1 MRTLNKLFVIKA
13 FLIASMLFILSGCEE
28 NEDNYNYD
36 NIEPRLV
43 GGISG
48 PKEAAATGFNK
59 YKYSVIHRGGSDYT
73 WSVDK
78 DEYVESLQQDS
89 DYPNE
94 AYIQYAELHDTSMVA
109 ITVEE
114 TTKGG
119 EKTSTTDS
127 VQLLPYCPYPVEN
140 YIGYYTS
147 SNTSDVAD
155 TVYIDTTD
163 LPNQLRVYG
172 LADFITNP
180 ERWGENWILGDGSC
194 NIDLYC
200 ENIVKIEQQWIGDSD
215 YPATYY
221 IEGSGTIDTTTNVI
235 TLFYNILYDDTGTKT
250 VSTSLTYI
258 SE

>member
-1 MRTLNKLFVIKA
+1 M
-13 FLIASMLFILSGCEE
+13 SGCEE